1 MSEPLRFKP
10 VNPAHDM
17 VFSADG
23 GWVSWEDYARLKAE
37 VKELKYQPD
46 PLTAYLYAAELAK
59 DDIKRLKAEVERLT
73 KYYIDPASILRLTED
88 GKQEKNGFGYI
99 TKFAIEVNKD
109 AFEKLTLTMMAY
121 WNAAKEGKQ
130 S

>member
-1 MSEPLRFKP
+1 VSDATRFS
-10 VNPAHDM
+10 VRAVTFD
-17 VFSADG
+17 DG
-23 GWVSWEDYARLKAE
+23 TASVIHSSDVDGEYVLHADYARLKAE
-37 VKELKYQPD
+37 CQGRQ
-46 PLTAYLYAAELAK
+46 AENSVLAVECA
-59 DDIKRLKAEVERLT
+59 RLKAEVERLT

-121 WNAAKEGKQ
+121 WNAAKEGKGQ
-130 S
+130 P